1 MTTLGQSITRLDA
14 RAKVTGAALFPGDV
28 NLPGQLW
35 MKVLFAR
42 RPHARIKRLDIAR
55 AQAAP
60 GVVYVF
66 TARDVPVNEFGLGS
80 KDAPVLNN
88 DEIRWV
94 GEKVALVVAETERQA
109 EHARDLIEVEYQ
121 DLPPITDPR
130 EAMKPGAY
138 QVHPAYPGNIIK
150 HIPIR
155 KGDIAQ
161 GFAQADV
168 IVEGEYHTPYQEH
181 AYLQPEAGVAYIDDA
196 GRVTVVVGGQWTHE
210 DQEQIAHALAL
221 PLDQVRVI
229 YPNVG
234 GAFGGREDM
243 SVQVI
248 LALAAYKLRRPVKII
263 WSREESIIG
272 HHKRHPMWIKHKL
285 GATRDGKLVAAQIEL
300 ISDAGP
306 YMYTSPKVLGNAAF
320 GATGPYEIPNVNV
333 DAYTVATHNI
343 VTGAFRGFGA
353 PQAHFAAETQ
363 INKLAEKL
371 GMDPVELR
379 LKNILREGSLPST
392 QTPLPGGTV
401 SLPQVVQRCAESFG
415 WKAGGRRQEA
425 GGGRQAASSSVLR
438 PSSSVVR
445 GYGFAC
451 AFKNIGF
458 SFGYQ
463 ENATATV
470 ELHGGAQIEKVIV
483 YHAAA
488 EVGQGT
494 HTALAQIVAA
504 ALGVPI
510 GKIEMIVSDTAQTEN
525 AGSVSASRM
534 TYIGGNAVKGACELA
549 LRKWHDE
556 ERPAIATYKY
566 LAPRTTNFDPETGK
580 AKPNLAYGYVAQAV
594 EVEVDTET
602 GFVRVVRVTCA
613 DDVGKAVNPQMIEGQ
628 IEGAVV
634 QAQGW
639 TIQENFQTKDG
650 QVLTPHLST
659 YLIPGV
665 LDVPERVDSVILEYP
680 DDNGPWGARGMAEM
694 PFIPVAPAIIAAVH
708 DATGVWFDEFPL
720 TPWRVLEGLG
730 KK

>member
-1 MTTLGQSITRLDA
+1 MTILGQSITRLDA

-42 RPHARIKRLDIAR
+42 RPHARIKRLDVSK

-94 GEKVALVVAETERQA
+94 GEKVALVIAETEKQA
-109 EHARDLIEVEYQ
+109 EHARDLIEVEYE

-130 EAMKPGAY
+130 EAIKPGAY

-285 GATRDGKLVAAQIEL
+285 GATRDGKLVAAHIEL

-343 VTGAFRGFGA
+343 VTGAFRGFGG

-379 LKNILREGSLPST
+379 LKNILREGSLLST

-401 SLPQVVQRCAESFG
+401 SLPQVVQKCAEEFG
-415 WKAGGRRQEA
+415 WMRRDKSKIEN
-425 GGGRQAASSSVLR
+425 RKSKI
-438 PSSSVVR
+438 

-451 AFKNIGF
+451 ALKNIGF

-470 ELHGGAQIEKVIV
+470 ELYGSAHIEKVIV
-483 YHAAA
+483 HHAAA

-494 HTALAQIVAA
+494 HTALAQIAAA
-504 ALGVPI
+504 ALGIPI
-510 GKIEMIVSDTAQTEN
+510 EKIELIVSDTAQTEN

-549 LRKWHDE
+549 LKKWHDE
-556 ERPAIATYKY
+556 ERPAIATYTY
-566 LAPRTTNFDPETGK
+566 LAPKTTNFDPETGK
-580 AKPNLAYGYVAQAV
+580 SKPNIAYGYVAQAV
-594 EVEVDTET
+594 EIEVDTQT
-602 GFVRVVRVTCA
+602 AFLRVVRVTCA

-628 IEGAVV
+628 IEGGVV

-650 QVLTPHLST
+650 RVLTPSLST
-659 YLIPGV
+659 YLIPGI
-665 LDVPERVDSVILEYP
+665 LDVPEKVESVILEYP
-680 DDNGPWGARGMAEM
+680 DSDGPWGARGMAEM
-694 PFIPVAPAIIAAVH
+694 PFIPLAPAIIAAVH
-708 DATGVWFDEFPL
+708 DATGVWLDEFPL
-720 TPWRVLEGLG
+720 TPWRVLE
-730 KK
+730 KIKRAK